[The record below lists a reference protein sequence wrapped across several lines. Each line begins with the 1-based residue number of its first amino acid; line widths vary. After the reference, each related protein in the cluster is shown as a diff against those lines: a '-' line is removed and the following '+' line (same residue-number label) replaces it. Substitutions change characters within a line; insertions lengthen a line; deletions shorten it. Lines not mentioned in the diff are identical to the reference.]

1 MVIDSYSCLDSV
13 FKVVILFLCRI
24 CSAGREV
31 GIYVRFRE
39 YTMEMVLCMSVCACA
54 NAEPI

>member
-1 MVIDSYSCLDSV
+1 MVIDSYSSLDSV

-31 GIYVRFRE
+31 GIYVH
-39 YTMEMVLCMSVCACA
+39 TMEMVLCMSVCACV